1 MASRKLIP
9 VAALSISVGL
19 FISVVRCPLSEHS
32 GESCRFFISLLKSRL
47 YEVL

>member
-19 FISVVRCPLSEHS
+19 FISVVRFPNILGNHVAFLSP
-32 GESCRFFISLLKSRL
+32 F
-47 YEVL
+47 